1 MYRYEW
7 DPETGGYNLST
18 KVTGLD
24 KETRPV
30 FSDELDFLGLARDF
44 GWKYPR
50 CETPLLWVEGRRYIY
65 QGKMVAEAQG
75 GGLYS
80 VPVMKNVVRNLNL
93 EPVDLQTM
101 IKKNENLLNGLVQKT
116 LKDLYAVYETY
127 REKVDMVYVAF
138 SGGKDSVLLLDLVQR
153 ALPHNAFS
161 VIFGDTTM
169 ELSDTYANV
178 ERSKLFWPDLDWQ
191 RARTIFDAKES
202 WKLFGPPSR
211 TIRWCC
217 GVHKSAPS
225 ILKIKEILAEK
236 RDCRPEDIQKF
247 KVLAFLG
254 VRAEESEARAN
265 YNMIA
270 DGNKHAVQVNC
281 NPILYWGTGEL
292 FLYYF
297 SRNLPLNPMYRK
309 GAHRVGCLLCPMA
322 ASWYECV
329 VNHAYA
335 DEVAPFLDI
344 IKSSMRKEYA
354 DEAGW
359 RQYLQEGGWKQRSSG
374 KLLKTSENKIISV
387 STGEEEKL
395 IIKNAHYSWKKWMCA
410 FGDFAEIEKDRFS
423 VQHGNLSILFRV
435 QSEGNL
441 TTISFSPLTKSKDS
455 IRFMYLFKNVF
466 YKAAYCEN
474 CRECMAECP
483 HGALTITNDDI
494 IIRNCKHCER
504 CLDKPKGCSIAKSI
518 IATGDGNMSVKNI
531 DRYKNFGLRRDW
543 VAIFLE
549 SPDNFWNNER
559 MGTHMFKSFEK
570 WGKEAGLIDR
580 SNAPVSH
587 VEKLIELGIDSAAL
601 WGYIYS
607 NIAYNSAIFN
617 WYIRTAQFGV
627 EYKAADLPILLG
639 GDYSET
645 TKKNALGALKDTI
658 KSSPI
663 GETLGQGK
671 CEMKGKQVLS
681 LTRTG
686 WQEPDPI
693 VILYA
698 LYLFAEKSEGLYSF
712 TLRELLADSDERA
725 ALSPRILFGIESDA
739 LKPIL
744 QGLANDYGDFIR
756 VDFNQGIM
764 DNIFL
769 NSGKSAADVI
779 PLM

>member
-1 MYRYEW
+1 MYHYEW
-7 DPETGGYNLST
+7 DPKTGGYNLST

-30 FSDELDFLGLARDF
+30 FAEELDFLGLAREF
-44 GWKYPR
+44 GWKYPH
-50 CETPLLWVEGRRYIY
+50 CETPLLWAEGRRYIY
-65 QGKMVAEAQG
+65 HGRIVAEAQG

-80 VPVMKNVVRNLNL
+80 IPVMKKVEQNLSL
-93 EPVDLQTM
+93 KPIDLQTM
-101 IKKNENLLNGLVQKT
+101 IRKNENLLNGLVQKT
-116 LKDLYAVYETY
+116 LKDIYTIYETY
-127 REKVDMVYVAF
+127 RQKVDMAYVAF

-153 ALPHNAFS
+153 ALPHNTFS

-169 ELSDTYANV
+169 ELSDTYSNV
-178 ERSKLFWPDLDWQ
+178 QKSRVFWSDLDWQ
-191 RARTIFDAKES
+191 YARTAFDAKKS

-225 ILKIKEILAEK
+225 VLKIKEILAKK
-236 RDCRPEDIQKF
+236 RNCRPEDIKKF

-254 VRAEESEARAN
+254 VRAEESEARAG
-265 YNMIA
+265 YNIIA
-270 DGNKHAVQVNC
+270 DGNKHAVQINC
-281 NPILYWGTGEL
+281 NPILEWGTGEL

-297 SRNLPLNPMYRK
+297 SQNLPLNDMYRK

-322 ASWYECV
+322 ATWYECV
-329 VNHAYA
+329 VNHIYA
-335 DEVAPFLDI
+335 DEVSPFIDI
-344 IKSSMRKEYA
+344 IKSSMRKEYS
-354 DEAGW
+354 EESGW
-359 RQYLQEGGWKQRSSG
+359 KKYLQEGGWKHRSSG
-374 KLLKTSENKIISV
+374 KLLKNSENKIISI
-387 STGEEEKL
+387 STDDEEKL
-395 IIKNAHYSWKKWMCA
+395 LIKNANYTWKKWMYA
-410 FGDFAEIEKDRFS
+410 FGDFFEIEKDLYS
-423 VQHGNLSILFRV
+423 VQHGNLKILFRT

-441 TTISFSPLTKSKDS
+441 TTISFKPLIKSKDS
-455 IRFMYLFKNVF
+455 VRFMYLFKNVF

-474 CRECMAECP
+474 CNECMAECP
-483 HGALTITNDDI
+483 HGSLMITRDDI
-494 IIRNCKHCER
+494 IIRDCKHCER

-543 VAIFLE
+543 VEIFLE
-549 SPDNFWNNER
+549 SPENFWNNER

-570 WGKEAGLIDR
+570 WGKEAGLIDQ
-580 SNAPVSH
+580 SNAPVPYI
-587 VEKLIELGIDSAAL
+587 KKFIELGIDNTAL

-627 EYKAADLPILLG
+627 EYKASDLPILLN

-645 TKKNALGALKDTI
+645 TKKNALGALKDTL

-663 GETLGQGK
+663 GETLGQGQ
-671 CEMKGKQVLS
+671 CEMKGRQVVS

-686 WQEPDPI
+686 WQDPDPI
-693 VILYA
+693 VILYT
-698 LYLFAEKSEGLYSF
+698 LYLFAEKSDGLYSF
-712 TLRELLADSDERA
+712 TLRELLMDSEERA
-725 ALSPRILFGIESDA
+725 ALSPRILFGLEDDV

-744 QGLANDYGDFIR
+744 QGLANDRGDFIR
-756 VDFNQGIM
+756 VDFNKGIM

-769 NSGKSAADVI
+769 NSAKSAADII